1 MSYGEQSSRSEFPHV
16 QAGTLALI
24 AHVFEREKGVG
35 STADLGPTQAYDANK
50 TEVLRLLLVL
60 LSRQIYTPPSS
71 LLTTPSL
78 YTLHFV
84 QKSQRRDVLTILC
97 SLLNTAMNPS
107 SVTVIGGVA
116 GRLPYN
122 HLVFKGED
130 PRANLVSVCFQ
141 VLCTVLDFQGGSARD
156 FPTGDP
162 LVSAPALKTNA
173 FRYFLAKVVRSVLRR
188 VWDELNSAGLP
199 SIGPGIL
206 RSLSTAFSVY

>member
-1 MSYGEQSSRSEFPHV
+1 MLYGEQSSRPEFPHA
-16 QAGTLALI
+16 QAGTLALT
-24 AHVFEREKGVG
+24 AYVFEREKGVG
-35 STADLGPTQAYDANK
+35 STADLGPTQAYDTNK

-60 LSRQIYTPPSS
+60 LSRQIYSPPSS

-97 SLLNTAMNPS
+97 SLLNTAMNSSQPS
-107 SVTVIGGVA
+107 SATVIGGVA

-122 HLVFKGED
+122 HLMFKGED

-156 FPTGDP
+156 VPTGDP
-162 LVSAPALKTNA
+162 MVSAPALRTNA
-173 FRYFLAKVVRSVLRR
+173 FRYFLAKVVRR
-188 VWDELNSAGLP
+188 V
-199 SIGPGIL
+199 
-206 RSLSTAFSVY
+206 